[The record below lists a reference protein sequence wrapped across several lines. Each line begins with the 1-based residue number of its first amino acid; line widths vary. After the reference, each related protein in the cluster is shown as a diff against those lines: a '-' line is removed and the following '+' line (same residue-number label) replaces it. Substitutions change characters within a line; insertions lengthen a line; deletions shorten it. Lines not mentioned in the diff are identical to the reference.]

1 MGVFLVDM
9 EFREKAKQ
17 CLTSKEM
24 CFVILFLF
32 FALVPWVEVIE
43 MARGLTNGTDGFFTT
58 NYGWSGPGNANPSCN
73 PHTKACF
80 NV

>member
-17 CLTSKEM
+17 YLTSKEM

-32 FALVPWVEVIE
+32 FALVPWVEIME
-43 MARGLTNGTDGFFTT
+43 FARGLNNGTDDLF
-58 NYGWSGPGNANPSCN
+58 GWHGGEQGPASPHCN
-73 PHTKACF
+73 PHSRACL
-80 NV
+80 